1 MVGRVRGFGVAGWCA
16 LLDPSGSVFGWLH
29 VSLSQFSFQIFDSQP
44 VWPLATRGNAVQRAM
59 VRAQDADCSSRLVAM
74 VVGTKG
80 KQ

>member
-1 MVGRVRGFGVAGWCA
+1 MGTGQYGVEWVEALIRIRGALETALKGWVGGY
-16 LLDPSGSVFGWLH
+16 
-29 VSLSQFSFQIFDSQP
+29 FQIFDSQP

-74 VVGTKG
+74 VVGTKE